1 MAGRSWRTTLET
13 AEQSAKLERFV
24 WWVYRALSGQR
35 VEQFRDFVDDKL
47 PLMGLLLHRIIQKEK
62 RRQKV
67 SAVPPGGR
75 WFQSSDIKALAS
87 AKAEVRR
94 RLKTNGFLVPRIR

>member
-1 MAGRSWRTTLET
+1 MP
-13 AEQSAKLERFV
+13 
-24 WWVYRALSGQR
+24 SGQR

-47 PLMGLLLHRIIQKEK
+47 PLMGLLLHRIIQREK

-67 SAVPPGGR
+67 SAVPPRGR
-75 WFQSSDIKALAS
+75 WFQGSDIEALAS
-87 AKAEVRR
+87 AKAEIRR